1 MSFLTEQP
9 PLLPKLIALNKI
21 PDDLES
27 VSARFLLAHP
37 ILCLAA
43 AGWNQGAIK
52 LLGGDENC
60 YFLGWSEVLPHHHE
74 CLKPS
79 PDQTISLLH
88 HMPYL
93 LLATLSSCPSSMTL
107 IASM

>member
-1 MSFLTEQP
+1 MSFFTEKP
-9 PLLPKLIALNKI
+9 SLLSKLIALNKR

-27 VSARFLLAHP
+27 VSAIFLLAHP
-37 ILCLAA
+37 ILCLAS

-60 YFLGWSEVLPHHHE
+60 YYLDWSKVLPHHHQ
-74 CLKPS
+74 CLKLS
-79 PDQTISLLH
+79 KDQTISLLH